1 MDKASASSLFLLAP
15 DFQMAGFGRAM
26 LQLELWA
33 AVALMLLGAA
43 VSLCIR
49 CQHSVFIIIVRSA
62 WSLWCISLGHSCY
75 LLPSTKREAQL
86 SERRSQLESQQRF
99 EVVRSHTI
107 ATRRLEKSKE
117 PEDLSTA
124 SKATEELRAS
134 HHPGYGS
141 RDEPRYQNFLAESC
155 LQEDTAYV
163 EPMALDHYYNCSRL
177 FNPPCVRSPG
187 KQEKD
192 EDSYS
197 YENITIGVSQGCDPD
212 DAVDYEN
219 SMAILTWKLQ
229 QGQAPVT
236 ESLDEEPDYINT
248 APGSRPAL
256 LPEQR

>member
-1 MDKASASSLFLLAP
+1 
-15 DFQMAGFGRAM
+15 M

-49 CQHSVFIIIVRSA
+49 CQHPGASTQKLCECVLLAFLISNSQIILSKSFLFPCVP
-62 WSLWCISLGHSCY
+62 G
-75 LLPSTKREAQL
+75 TKREAQL

-197 YENITIGVSQGCDPD
+197 YENVTIGVSQGCDPD

>member
-1 MDKASASSLFLLAP
+1 
-15 DFQMAGFGRAM
+15 M
-26 LQLELWA
+26 LQMELWA

-43 VSLCIR
+43 VSLCVR
-49 CQHSVFIIIVRSA
+49 CQ
-62 WSLWCISLGHSCY
+62 
-75 LLPSTKREAQL
+75 LPATKRDAQFN
-86 SERRSQLESQQRF
+86 ERRSQLESQQRF
-99 EVVRSHTI
+99 EVIRSHTL

-117 PEDLSTA
+117 PEDLSIA

-134 HHPGYGS
+134 HPRGYGS

-155 LQEDTAYV
+155 LQEDSAYV

-177 FNPPCVRSPG
+177 FNPPRVRAPG

-197 YENITIGVSQGCDPD
+197 YENVTIGVSQGSDPD

-229 QGQAPVT
+229 QGQAQAQKHV
-236 ESLDEEPDYINT
+236 SSK
-248 APGSRPAL
+248 G
-256 LPEQR
+256 

>member
-1 MDKASASSLFLLAP
+1 MGHEADNLAEEDNFGLTGSLGHV
-15 DFQMAGFGRAM
+15 FQAGFGMAM

-33 AVALMLLGAA
+33 AVALMLLGVA

-49 CQHSVFIIIVRSA
+49 CQHS
-62 WSLWCISLGHSCY
+62 G
-75 LLPSTKREAQL
+75 TKQEAQL
-86 SERRSQLESQQRF
+86 NERRSRLEGQQRF
-99 EVVRSHTI
+99 EVIRSHTI
-107 ATRRLEKSKE
+107 ATRRLEKSKG

-124 SKATEELRAS
+124 SKATEELSAS

-177 FNPPCVRSPG
+177 FNPPGVRAPG

-197 YENITIGVSQGCDPD
+197 YENVTVGVSQGCDPD
-212 DAVDYEN
+212 NAVDYEN

-248 APGSRPAL
+248 APGSGPAL
-256 LPEQR
+256 LPESR

>member
-1 MDKASASSLFLLAP
+1 
-15 DFQMAGFGRAM
+15 M

-49 CQHSVFIIIVRSA
+49 CQHS
-62 WSLWCISLGHSCY
+62 G
-75 LLPSTKREAQL
+75 TKREAQL
-86 SERRSQLESQQRF
+86 SERRS
-99 EVVRSHTI
+99 H
-107 ATRRLEKSKE
+107 
-117 PEDLSTA
+117 
-124 SKATEELRAS
+124 KATAELRAS

-197 YENITIGVSQGCDPD
+197 YENVTIGGSQGCDPD

-219 SMAILTWKLQ
+219 SLAILTWKLQ

>member
-1 MDKASASSLFLLAP
+1 
-15 DFQMAGFGRAM
+15 M

-49 CQHSVFIIIVRSA
+49 CQHS
-62 WSLWCISLGHSCY
+62 G
-75 LLPSTKREAQL
+75 TKRDAQL
-86 SERRSQLESQQRF
+86 NERRSQLESQQRF

-107 ATRRLEKSKE
+107 ATRRLEKSKG

-124 SKATEELRAS
+124 SKATEELSGS

-177 FNPPCVRSPG
+177 FNPPRVRAPG

-197 YENITIGVSQGCDPD
+197 YENVTIGVSQGCDPD

-256 LPEQR
+256 LPEPSILRKV